1 MLYKKKVLL
10 LYPIGKGFCLK
21 FFYAGKI
28 ADKIFMW
35 LGFAC
40 TIVLVMYVICWDID
54 FRVTLTTKFV

>member
-1 MLYKKKVLL
+1 MLNKKKVLL
-10 LYPIGKGFCLK
+10 LYTIGKGFCLK